1 MFAKAKITSKGQIT
15 VPVEIRE
22 ALGVGKGDMLVF
34 ETQAEYITVKRV
46 PTLQEIIDEVAR
58 ASSPVPLSDKSDDE
72 LAADVAEARYK
83 EMMRH
88 SGGPFLVRRGETLVW
103 RDGAWRDYTEADYEA
118 DERACSE
125 GGEER

>member
-15 VPVEIRE
+15 VPAQIRE

-34 ETQAEYITVKRV
+34 ETQAEYVTVRRA

-72 LAADVAEARYK
+72 LAAEVAAAHYEDKMKR
-83 EMMRH
+83 
-88 SGGPFLVRRGETLVW
+88 SGGPFLVRPGETLILKE
-103 RDGAWRDYTEADYEA
+103 GALVPYEPEA
-118 DERACSE
+118 DEEIS
-125 GGEER
+125 